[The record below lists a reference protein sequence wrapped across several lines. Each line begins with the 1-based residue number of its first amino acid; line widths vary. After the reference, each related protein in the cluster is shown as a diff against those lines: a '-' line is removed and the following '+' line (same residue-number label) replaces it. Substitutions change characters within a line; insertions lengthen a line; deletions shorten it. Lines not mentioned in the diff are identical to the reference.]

1 MQTEQGKQI
10 KLKSNSQ
17 IKFNDFPNDIDK
29 NINMIMDINKS
40 QILPFHRNVIK
51 DTSKNISM
59 SIEKINLD
67 TSYKKVSNSNSK
79 INLNKSLTNP
89 TINNKINSIPMQSKD
104 HPKYNPINYKIPTLP
119 NQVINNK

>member
-10 KLKSNSQ
+10 KLKSSSQ
-17 IKFNDFPNDIDK
+17 IKFNDVPNDRDK
-29 NINMIMDINKS
+29 NINMITDINKS

-79 INLNKSLTNP
+79 INLKMVEI
-89 TINNKINSIPMQSKD
+89 TIFKD
-104 HPKYNPINYKIPTLP
+104 SD
-119 NQVINNK
+119 VINMINVSDIKIMPKFLF